1 MRKQGLFAIS
11 IVVALVIAVLPLG
24 RVAIAQD
31 TPFSNLQYDPCTG
44 EYSFDFVAEGMEDPP
59 VLVEVYV
66 PDGDE
71 PLDSDEPII
80 EPGDDPIQVSGNL
93 AVEVPEG
100 VEELIF
106 RVTLGGEFEE
116 RLQVTVDCEVE
127 PPVDDEEPVEEE
139 PVDEEP
145 VDEEPVDEEPI
156 DEEPQ
161 IVPGCDTR
169 ISLKDAVVGRVLES
183 VPAYWAPDFEKMT
196 SPEVQIPWNSTLWT
210 FGVDESG
217 EFRKVLLE
225 CTYLWIPADAMG
237 PNYDEVWNGT
247 PLPMTVVD

>member
-127 PPVDDEEPVEEE
+127 PPVDDEEQVE
-139 PVDEEP
+139 
-145 VDEEPVDEEPI
+145 
-156 DEEPQ
+156 EEPQ

>member
-31 TPFSNLQYDPCTG
+31 TPFSDLQYDPCTG

-139 PVDEEP
+139 P
-145 VDEEPVDEEPI
+145 
-156 DEEPQ
+156 Q

>member
-31 TPFSNLQYDPCTG
+31 TPFSDLQYDPCTG
-44 EYSFDFVAEGMEDPP
+44 EYSFDFVAEGAENPP

-66 PDGDE
+66 PGEDE
-71 PLDSDEPII
+71 PLDADEPII

-100 VEELIF
+100 VEELDF
-106 RVTLGGEFEE
+106 RVTLDGEFEALL
-116 RLQVTVDCEVE
+116 RVTVDCEVE
-127 PPVDDEEPVEEE
+127 PPVD
-139 PVDEEP
+139 
-145 VDEEPVDEEPI
+145 DEEPVDEEPI

-196 SPEVQIPWNSTLWT
+196 SPEVQIRWNSTLWT

-225 CTYLWIPADAMG
+225 CTYLWVPVDAVG
-237 PNYDEVWNGT
+237 PNYDEVWNGA
-247 PLPMTVVD
+247 PLPMTVVK